1 MSFRALF
8 PIIWLATAC
17 SFMPAHAQRAKSS
30 ASATLPLNPYQA
42 PWISAPQSDSTAM
55 QWFLRTFRQ
64 KSKPRKAFVS
74 VATTGKTQLLVNGM
88 NVSRNLFEPYRAYG
102 DTSVVNIAYDI
113 TPFIGKN
120 NTLSLWY
127 CPTMPHVG
135 RRQVALCYWGEYA
148 DGTPFAFNS
157 NEKWVCRRA
166 NRGLL
171 PPQSEWHNATDKAIP
186 WHINHTDTIA
196 WQQVATFNHNLCP
209 PTPQLLRTISAP
221 RMAKVYP
228 PSQKEVGGDTLT
240 CTFPHHFQGFVRVTF
255 RGTRSGENIY
265 INNYRYI
272 SNGTTDEQAFLK
284 FSVLNI
290 HKVIIHGDKHF
301 RVEHVQNVEAIEVNF
316 GLYEKFPF

>member
-1 MSFRALF
+1 
-8 PIIWLATAC
+8 
-17 SFMPAHAQRAKSS
+17 
-30 ASATLPLNPYQA
+30 
-42 PWISAPQSDSTAM
+42 
-55 QWFLRTFRQ
+55 
-64 KSKPRKAFVS
+64 
-74 VATTGKTQLLVNGM
+74 
-88 NVSRNLFEPYRAYG
+88 
-102 DTSVVNIAYDI
+102 
-113 TPFIGKN
+113 
-120 NTLSLWY
+120 
-127 CPTMPHVG
+127 MPHVG
-135 RRQVALCYWGEYA
+135 RRQVAVCYWGEYA
-148 DGTPFAFNS
+148 DGTPFASNS
-157 NEKWVCRRA
+157 DEKWVCRRA